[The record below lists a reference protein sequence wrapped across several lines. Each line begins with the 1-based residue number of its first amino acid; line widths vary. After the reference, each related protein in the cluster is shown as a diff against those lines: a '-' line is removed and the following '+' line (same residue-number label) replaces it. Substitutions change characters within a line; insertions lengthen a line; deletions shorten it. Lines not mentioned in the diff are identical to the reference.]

1 MQKFFTKA
9 TVAALIAGAVPFLA
23 FAATATTAKTPFY
36 YGAWVPYWTSTAGE
50 QQIAV
55 NLDSLNEVSPFSY
68 EIVSGGA
75 IKDDLGINQG
85 LWTGWIS
92 AVQSGER
99 EGHSDDRVV
108 RRRRHL
114 PVTFRCKNATG
125 GREFDRRAREG
136 QWF

>member
-1 MQKFFTKA
+1 MA
-9 TVAALIAGAVPFLA
+9 PGSPIGP
-23 FAATATTAKTPFY
+23 
-36 YGAWVPYWTSTAGE
+36 STAGE

-92 AVQSGER
+92 AVQSA
-99 EGHSDDRVV
+99 
-108 RRRRHL
+108 
-114 PVTFRCKNATG
+114 K
-125 GREFDRRAREG
+125 
-136 QWF
+136 